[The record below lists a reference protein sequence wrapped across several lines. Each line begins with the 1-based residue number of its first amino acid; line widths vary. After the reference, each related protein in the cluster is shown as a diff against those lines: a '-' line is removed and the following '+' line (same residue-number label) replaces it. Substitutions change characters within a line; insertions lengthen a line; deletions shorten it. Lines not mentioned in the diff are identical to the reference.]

1 MYTITRWK
9 KLTNHERNTLLQ
21 KLKLPY
27 ESVRNQYFTGKGRI
41 KETPCTLDEVLRA
54 LNAALPPEDAP
65 PAPEKK
71 APRGDPMDF

>member
-9 KLTNHERNTLLQ
+9 KLTNHERNVVLQ

-41 KETPCTLDEVLRA
+41 KETPCTIEEVIKA
-54 LNAALPPEDAP
+54 VNAKLPPEETP
-65 PAPEKK
+65 PPENKV
-71 APRGDPMDF
+71 PRGDPMDF